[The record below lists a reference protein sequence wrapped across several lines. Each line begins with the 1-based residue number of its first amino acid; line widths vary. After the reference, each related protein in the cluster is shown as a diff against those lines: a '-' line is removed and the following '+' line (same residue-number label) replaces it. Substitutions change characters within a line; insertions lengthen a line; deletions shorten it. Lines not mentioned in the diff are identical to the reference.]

1 MSYEILK
8 ACNSHRCRFLL
19 AQICIKLNRLI
30 EAEKA
35 IYGEKGINYALTDR
49 NLENEIVFGA
59 AGYYLLGMIC
69 EKLVKFNT
77 YF

>member
-1 MSYEILK
+1 M
-8 ACNSHRCRFLL
+8 
-19 AQICIKLNRLI
+19 KLNRLI

-35 IYGEKGINYALTDR
+35 IYGEKGINYALTDK

-77 YF
+77 NF